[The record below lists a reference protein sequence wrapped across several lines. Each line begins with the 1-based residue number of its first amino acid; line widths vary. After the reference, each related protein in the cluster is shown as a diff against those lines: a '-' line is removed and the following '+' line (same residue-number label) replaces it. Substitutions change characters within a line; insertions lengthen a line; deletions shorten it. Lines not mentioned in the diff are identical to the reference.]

1 MVNNSFTAPA
11 SRLSI
16 APATFLPRADALPVV
31 WRVTDTLVDYQ
42 KAEAEMEARATAI
55 ARGEADE
62 LVWLLEHPPLY
73 TAGTSAKTADLVEPE
88 RFPVHRTGR
97 GGQYTYHGPGQRIA
111 YVMLDLNRRRPDLR
125 AYVASLEA
133 WLVATLDAYNIRA
146 ERREDRVGVWVRR
159 PDKGPTVEDKIAA
172 IGIRVRR
179 WVSLHGISL
188 NVEPD
193 LAHFSGIVPCGVREH
208 GVTSLADL
216 GRIVSLPEVDMAL
229 RAAFEPIFGP
239 TRDEAP

>member
-1 MVNNSFTAPA
+1 MPA
-11 SRLSI
+11 
-16 APATFLPRADALPVV
+16 AFLPRTGSPPVAWRVSDALVP
-31 WRVTDTLVDYQ
+31 YE
-42 KAEAEMEARATAI
+42 EALAFMEARAASI

-73 TAGTSAKTADLVEPE
+73 TAGTSARTADLVEPE
-88 RFPVHRTGR
+88 RFPVHQTGR

-111 YVMLDLNRRRPDLR
+111 YVMLDLNRRWPDLR

-133 WLVATLDAYNIRA
+133 WLIATLDAFTVRA

-159 PDKGPTVEDKIAA
+159 PEKGAGVEDKIAA

-179 WVSLHGISL
+179 WVSLHGLSL

-193 LAHFSGIVPCGVREH
+193 LSHFSGIVPCGVREH

-229 RAAFEPIFGP
+229 RAAFEPIFGQ
-239 TRDEAP
+239 TRDEG